1 MDAQA
6 LLDELI
12 KKGKEL
18 ADKGKALAEDK
29 INLPPEGEKRDAML
43 SGLSKGAAL
52 AGALALLLGTK
63 TGRSVTGSLLRL
75 GSLAAIGGIG
85 WKVYQDWAGN
95 KATGTPFD
103 QLSGSEAKQRGLL
116 LLRVMVAAAKSDG
129 HLDSEEE
136 TKIMELLAKLELDDE
151 AMEAFRKE
159 IEYPPSAETIAAAVD
174 TEAVAAEVY
183 MISLSVV
190 DLTSENDRHY
200 MDQLANALDLPPEL
214 VTRLEDESLKVTAV

>member
-18 ADKGKALAEDK
+18 AEKGKTLAEEK
-29 INLPPEGEKRDAML
+29 IDLPPEGEKRDAML

-75 GSLAAIGGIG
+75 GSLAAIGGVG

-95 KATGTPFD
+95 KATGTPFSE
-103 QLSGSEAKQRGLL
+103 LSSSEAKDRGLL
-116 LLRVMVAAAKSDG
+116 LLRAMVAAANSDG
-129 HLDSEEE
+129 HIDSEEE
-136 TKIMELLAKLELDDE
+136 TKIMELLARLELDGE
-151 AMEAFRKE
+151 TVEAFRKE
-159 IEYPPSAETIAAAVD
+159 IENPPSAETIAAAVN

-183 MISLSVV
+183 ITSLSVV
-190 DLTSENDRHY
+190 DLTSDNDRHY
-200 MDQLANALDLPPEL
+200 MDRLANALDLPPEL
-214 VTRLEDESLKVTAV
+214 VTRLEDESLNGIVV